1 MLPIETLLTFTL
13 ASIAIVI
20 VPGPTVTVI
29 IANSLRHG
37 ARAGFSN
44 IAGTQLGL
52 AMMLAILAVGLS
64 TIIHAMGWA
73 FDILRLIGAAYLIW
87 LGVKLWRG
95 GAATAGAAG
104 TAGGAGTSMT
114 EAGSPE
120 LRPNFFW
127 QGLLVI
133 WSNPKALLF
142 FGAFIPQFVDPGA
155 AALAQ
160 TLLLGLIFMVVATV
174 FDGAYAL
181 AAGHAGHWMTGLRI
195 RLLER
200 ISGSFLIGGGLWL
213 ALSRR
218 A

>member
-1 MLPIETLLTFTL
+1 MPPIETLLTFTL
-13 ASIAIVI
+13 ASIAIVL

-37 ARAGFSN
+37 ARAGLLN

-52 AMMLAILAVGLS
+52 LTMLAILAAGLS
-64 TIIHAMGWA
+64 TIVQHMAWI
-73 FDILRLIGAAYLIW
+73 FDALRLLGAAYLIW
-87 LGVKLWRG
+87 LGVQLWRSGG
-95 GAATAGAAG
+95 GAAKALIQAN
-104 TAGGAGTSMT
+104 M
-114 EAGSPE
+114 SP
-120 LRPNFFW
+120 PSSSFFW

-142 FGAFIPQFVDPGA
+142 FGAFIPQFIDPRGP
-155 AALAQ
+155 ALAQ
-160 TLLLGLIFMVVATV
+160 TLLFGLIFMTVATML
-174 FDGAYAL
+174 DAAYAL
-181 AAGHAGHWMTGLRI
+181 VAGRAGCWMTKGRM